1 MKRSKATVVAGLA
14 ALGAIVAPGVAGAA
28 PAPAAQLT
36 IETYCGGTGVI
47 NDQSR
52 QMAFQMYLTG
62 SGAGWRSYNAHYLSG
77 QFFKSTHNS
86 C

>member
-1 MKRSKATVVAGLA
+1 MKRSKAFVVAGVA
-14 ALGAIVAPGVAGAA
+14 ALCALVAPGLAA
-28 PAPAAQLT
+28 AVPAQLT
-36 IETYCGGTGVI
+36 IENYCGGTGVI

-52 QMAFQMYLTG
+52 QMAFQMFHTG
-62 SGAGWRSYNAHYLSG
+62 SGPGWRSYNAHYLSG